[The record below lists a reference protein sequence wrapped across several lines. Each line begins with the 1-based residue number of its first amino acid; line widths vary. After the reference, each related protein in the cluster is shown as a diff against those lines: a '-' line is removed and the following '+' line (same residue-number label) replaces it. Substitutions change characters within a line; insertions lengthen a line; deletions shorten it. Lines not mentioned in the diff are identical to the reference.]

1 MKGLGRPGD
10 VFNDFQGTKEKK
22 RKENSRPFFLIRSR
36 FIVMLLAGAS
46 ILGALTLPKQW
57 SL

>member
-22 RKENSRPFFLIRSR
+22 RKFTSLLLDQVPLHRDASRRSIHIGR
-36 FIVMLLAGAS
+36 ADSA
-46 ILGALTLPKQW
+46 
-57 SL
+57 